1 MFRQRTS
8 GLKSKVINFLI
19 FCIDKIPDRLSNTF
33 ASICGRLLYF
43 LLPRSRE
50 LILKN
55 LSLVFPEWSDKKKRD
70 LAVKNLSHYV
80 LNLIELVKA
89 RNKDI
94 TEIMKNVEV
103 IGLENFSEVLKER
116 KSFVVASA
124 HIGNWELLATMSIG
138 LKIPIA
144 IVVKEQVRDIID
156 RLFSFLR
163 LTKGIILVEKENS
176 LREGLKIL
184 KTNKLFA
191 LLSDQDAGKNGIFID
206 FFGIKASTYPGAA
219 YFAYRGNVSMFTAFT
234 FRKENN
240 KHCLIIEPEIKIDR
254 SLPRDEWIL
263 QAMTEVVRRTER
275 MIKLHPEQWLWCQK
289 RFKTLP
295 NKEVNKE
302 LYG

>member
-1 MFRQRTS
+1 
-8 GLKSKVINFLI
+8 LKSRIIACLI
-19 FCIDKIPDRLSNTF
+19 FIIDKIPDKLSSPL
-33 ASICGRLLYF
+33 ASICGRILFF

-55 LSLVFPEWSDKKKRD
+55 LSLAFPHWSDEKRRD
-70 LAVKNLSHYV
+70 VAVKNLSHYV

-103 IGLENFSEVLKER
+103 IGLENFSEVLREK

-124 HIGNWELLATMSIG
+124 HLGNWELLATMSIG
-138 LKIPIA
+138 LGIPIA

-156 RLFSFLR
+156 KLFSFLR
-163 LTKGIILVEKENS
+163 LTKGIILVEKERS

-184 KTNKLFA
+184 KTGKLFA

-219 YFAYRGNVSMFTAFT
+219 FFAYKGNVNLYTAFT

-263 QAMTEVVRRTER
+263 LAMTEVVKRTER
-275 MIKLHPEQWLWCQK
+275 IIRLYPEQWLWCQK

>member
-8 GLKSKVINFLI
+8 GLKSKIINFLI

-184 KTNKLFA
+184 KTGKLFA

-240 KHCLIIEPEIKIDR
+240 EHCLIIEPEIKIDR